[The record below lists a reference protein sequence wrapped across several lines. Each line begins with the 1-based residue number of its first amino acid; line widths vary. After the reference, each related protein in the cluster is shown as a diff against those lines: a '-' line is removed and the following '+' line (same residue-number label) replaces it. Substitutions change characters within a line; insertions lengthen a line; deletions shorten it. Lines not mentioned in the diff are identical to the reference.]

1 MRQRSCLSFLAAS
14 VVVLLLIS
22 ITGCN
27 SLFTQSP
34 SLVSGDGTTR
44 EPSAAMFVSKQA
56 PVMVSMLVN
65 PDRLSVLQRHRY
77 LSKIKT
83 SLLANTNIDYQ
94 KDIQPWL
101 GNEITLAV
109 TTLDIDRDRENG
121 QEPGYLMA
129 LTTNEP
135 ELSRKFVDLFFS
147 KRASAG
153 VNLAVEQYKGVKL
166 ISENQPEIPIGV
178 VETRYIASFQ
188 SDTRGYYTRKERK
201 NRGLRQSAV
210 QNSLAGA
217 VVGDRFVLFAND
229 LKVLREAINNVQASD
244 LNLTSSSQYQQATKQ
259 LPKASLAMAFLNL
272 PIVAQWQGLELPE
285 QIYNSEILS
294 LVLNPKGLLTETAFI
309 AKQEMPPSEQL
320 TKPVGALQYIP
331 AAAGLAISGSNLS
344 NLGKSNLAQFWQQVT
359 PVISVSGEDVISR
372 LVQHAADVQKHTGI
386 NWFIDIFNW
395 VQGEYAI
402 GLLPRP
408 ELSTPDWIVVVEKS
422 DATPAGISHLDQIAS
437 SHGLSLS
444 SFNLGTQKISAWT
457 ELTTSTTKS
466 ATPSGRESFTIQALV
481 RGVHTTQGNYE
492 IITNSIETMNE
503 VLNPKENPLIDNRNF
518 IDSIAAIPQPN
529 QGYLYLD
536 WTKSHQILE
545 RQLPILKF
553 VEVVLKPFFH
563 KLRSLTLSSYSSETG
578 LLKGGVFFQLEH

>member
-14 VVVLLLIS
+14 VVLLLLIN

-34 SLVSGDGTTR
+34 SLFSGDGTTR

-65 PDRLSVLQRHRY
+65 PDRLSVLLRHRD

-83 SLLANTNIDYQ
+83 SLLANTDIDYQ

-121 QEPGYLMA
+121 QELGYLMA
-129 LTTNEP
+129 LTTTEP

-147 KRASAG
+147 QRANSG

-178 VETRYIASFQ
+178 ETRYIPPFQ
-188 SDTRGYYTRKERK
+188 SDTRGYYTRRERK
-201 NRGLRQSAV
+201 NRGLGQSAV

-259 LPKASLAMAFLNL
+259 LPEAALAMAFLNL
-272 PIVAQWQGLELPE
+272 PRVAQWQGLELPA
-285 QIYNSEILS
+285 QIYNSQILS
-294 LVLNPKGLLTETAFI
+294 LVLNPKGLLTETAFM
-309 AKQEMPPSEQL
+309 AKHEMPPKEQL

-344 NLGKSNLAQFWQQVT
+344 NLGKSNLAQFWQQLT
-359 PVISVSGEDVISR
+359 PVISVSGEDVISK

-386 NWFIDIFNW
+386 NWFEDIFNW

-408 ELSTPDWIVVVEKS
+408 EQATPDWIVVVEKS
-422 DATPAGISHLDQIAS
+422 DATPAGISHLDRIAS

-444 SFNLGTQKISAWT
+444 SFNLGTQQISAWT
-457 ELTTSTTKS
+457 ELTTATTKS
-466 ATPSGRESFTIQALV
+466 ATPSGRESFTIQAKV

-492 IITNSIETMNE
+492 IITNSIEAMDE

-553 VEVVLKPFFH
+553 VEVVASPFFH
-563 KLRSLTLSSYSSETG
+563 NLRSLTVSSYSSETG
-578 LLKGGVFFQLEH
+578 LLKGGVFFQLGG

>member
-1 MRQRSCLSFLAAS
+1 MGQRSCLSFLAAS

-27 SLFTQSP
+27 SLFTHSP
-34 SLVSGDGTTR
+34 SLFSGDGTTR

-65 PDRLSVLQRHRY
+65 PDRLSVLQRHRD

-83 SLLANTNIDYQ
+83 SLLANTDIDYQ

-135 ELSRKFVDLFFS
+135 EKSRKFVDLLFS
-147 KRASAG
+147 QRANSG

-178 VETRYIASFQ
+178 ETRYIPSFQ

-201 NRGLRQSAV
+201 NRGLRKSAV

-259 LPKASLAMAFLNL
+259 LPEASVAMAFLNL
-272 PIVAQWQGLELPE
+272 PRVAQWQGLELPE
-285 QIYNSEILS
+285 QIYNSQILS
-294 LVLNPKGLLTETAFI
+294 LVLNPFGLLTETAFI
-309 AKQEMPPSEQL
+309 AKQETLPPKEQL

-344 NLGKSNLAQFWQQVT
+344 NLGKSNLAQFCQQVT

-372 LVQHAADVQKHTGI
+372 LVKHAGDVQKHWGI
-386 NWFIDIFNW
+386 NWFEDIFNW

-437 SHGLSLS
+437 SHGLSVS
-444 SFNLGTQKISAWT
+444 SLNLGTQKISAWT
-457 ELTTSTTKS
+457 ELTTATTKS
-466 ATPSGRESFTIQALV
+466 ATPSGRESFTIQAKV
-481 RGVHTTQGNYE
+481 RGLHTTQGNYE
-492 IITNSIETMNE
+492 IITNSVEAMDE
-503 VLNPKENPLIDNRNF
+503 VLNPKQNPLIDNRNF

-553 VEVVLKPFFH
+553 VEVVAGPFFH
-563 KLRSLTLSSYSSETG
+563 NLRSLTVSSYSSETG